1 MGWKY
6 EVMSW
11 LPIGDGIDP
20 ESIDSY
26 MWMPFYH
33 GDSFFKAF
41 YHLFKRKIK
50 GDPCIKLEWR

>member
-11 LPIGDGIDP
+11 
-20 ESIDSY
+20 E
-26 MWMPFYH
+26 PFYQGWEPFYQ

-41 YHLFKRKIK
+41 YFIFKLKLNNV
-50 GDPCIKLEWR
+50 PCIKLEWR